1 MVDGVDYTQTSNS
14 THNIFQVT
22 YSGEDIHTIEL
33 LSSDDIP
40 EFPDFVILSTFMV
53 AILVAAIIYRKKL
66 R

>member
-1 MVDGVDYTQTSNS
+1 LVEGVDYTQTSNS
-14 THNIFQVT
+14 THNIFQVI

-33 LSSDDIP
+33 VSSDDIP
-40 EFPDFVILSTFMV
+40 EFPNVILLSTFMV